1 MSGPAQ
7 PLCKFHQYGHCKF
20 SQTCKHFH
28 TKDTCTS
35 SNCDRS
41 QCTARHP
48 KICVYFLRL
57 GRCKFGT
64 DCSYLHDVP
73 SPNGDIVNAVKVMQE
88 ELQFVTNALKTKE
101 TKINEFKEKVDKL
114 ENIIMTSKI

>member
-48 KICVYFLRL
+48 KMCVYFLRL
-57 GRCKFGT
+57 GWCKSGT

-88 ELQFVTNALKTKE
+88 ELKFVINVLKIK
-101 TKINEFKEKVDKL
+101 
-114 ENIIMTSKI
+114 